1 MATSKPKTIPLSRP
15 TISAED
21 LRGIGRILRSGWL
34 TMGPETARFEEE
46 FRKETRSRHAVAVST
61 GTAALHLALLALG
74 VGPGDEVITSPFT
87 FAATANAI
95 ELTGA
100 RAVFADIDPATWN
113 LSPAQAARKIGRRT
127 RGILPVHFAGLP
139 CQMGRFRAL
148 CRKRRLFLLDDA
160 AHALGAA
167 SGGRPVGSLAD
178 ATCFSFHPM
187 KNITTGEGGM
197 VTCSSP
203 EIEKKVRLLR
213 FHGLSVDTW
222 KRHQQTALQHPEV
235 ILPGY
240 KYGLPD
246 LLSTLGRTQLA
257 RLKEFNSRRRN
268 LAKLYHRYLNGVEEL
283 TLPNAGGKG
292 TLHAWHLYVA
302 LLSRPPRGLNRDGL
316 VQALRGRG
324 IQSGVHYTALHLHS
338 YYRKKY
344 GYRRGDL
351 PAAEQVGSS
360 CFSLPLYPQMKPSEV
375 RKVCDALKG
384 ILNHGR

>member
-1 MATSKPKTIPLSRP
+1 MATSKIKTIPLSRP
-15 TISAED
+15 TIGAGD
-21 LRGIGRILRSGWL
+21 LRGIGKILRSGWL

-46 FRKETRSRHAVAVST
+46 FRKETGSRHAVAVSS

-74 VGPGDEVITSPFT
+74 AGPGDEVITSPFT

-100 RAVFADIDPATWN
+100 RAVFADIDPTGWN
-113 LSPAQAARKIGRRT
+113 LSPVQAARKIT
-127 RGILPVHFAGLP
+127 QKTKGILPVHFAGLP
-139 CQMGRFRAL
+139 CDMKSFQAL
-148 CRKRRLFLLDDA
+148 CRKRGLFLLDDA

-167 SGGRPVGSLAD
+167 IRGRKIGAQAD

-203 EIEKKVRLLR
+203 EIDKKLRLLR
-213 FHGLSVDTW
+213 FHGLSIDTW
-222 KRHQQTALQHPEV
+222 KRHQQTAPRHPEV
-235 ILPGY
+235 IRPGY

-246 LLSTLGRTQLA
+246 LLSALGRTQLA
-257 RLKEFNSRRRN
+257 RLKEFNSRRREA
-268 LAKLYHRYLNGVEEL
+268 AKLYHRLLKGVEEL
-283 TLPNAGGKG
+283 TLPSPGGKG
-292 TLHAWHLYVA
+292 AVHAWHLYVA

-324 IQSGVHYTALHLHS
+324 VQSGVHYTALHLHP

-351 PAAEQVGSS
+351 PVAERVGGS
-360 CFSLPLYPQMKPSEV
+360 CFSLPLYPLMKPSDV
-375 RKVCDALKG
+375 RKVCGTLKE
-384 ILNHGR
+384 ILHRGR

>member
-1 MATSKPKTIPLSRP
+1 MATSKTIPLSRP
-15 TISAED
+15 TIGAAD
-21 LRGIGRILRSGWL
+21 LRGMEKILRSGWL

-46 FRKETRSRHAVAVST
+46 FRKETGSRHAVAVSS
-61 GTAALHLALLALG
+61 GTAALHLGLLALG
-74 VGPGDEVITSPFT
+74 AGPGDEVITSPFT

-100 RAVFADIDPATWN
+100 RAVFADIDPASWN
-113 LSPAQAARKIGRRT
+113 LSPAQAASKINKRT
-127 RGILPVHFAGLP
+127 SGILPVHFAGLS
-139 CQMGRFRAL
+139 CNMERFRAL

-167 SGGRPVGSLAD
+167 IRGRKIGSLAD
-178 ATCFSFHPM
+178 VTCFSFHPM

-203 EIEKKVRLLR
+203 ETDKRLRLLR
-213 FHGLSVDTW
+213 FHGLSIDTW
-222 KRHQQTALQHPEV
+222 KRHQQAAPRHPEV
-235 ILPGY
+235 IRPGY

-246 LLSTLGRTQLA
+246 LLSALGRTQLA

-268 LAKLYHRYLNGVEEL
+268 LAKLYHHYLKEAEEL
-283 TLPNAGGKG
+283 TLPRAGGKG
-292 TLHAWHLYVA
+292 SLHAWHLYVA

-324 IQSGVHYTALHLHS
+324 VQSGVHYTALHLHS

-351 PAAEQVGSS
+351 PVAERVGES
-360 CFSLPLYPQMKPSEV
+360 CFSLPLYPQMKPSDV
-375 RKVCDALKG
+375 RKVCSTLKE
-384 ILNHGR
+384 ILRHGS

>member
-1 MATSKPKTIPLSRP
+1 MATSKTIPLSRP
-15 TISAED
+15 TIGAEEIN
-21 LRGIGRILRSGWL
+21 GIGRILRSGWL

-46 FRKETRSRHAVAVST
+46 FREETGSRHAVAVSS

-100 RAVFADIDPATWN
+100 RAVFADIDPVGWN
-113 LSPAQAARKIGRRT
+113 LSPAQAARKIT
-127 RGILPVHFAGLP
+127 KKTKGILPVHFAGLP
-139 CQMGRFRAL
+139 CDMRSFRAL
-148 CRKRRLFLLDDA
+148 CKKRGLFLLDDA

-167 SGGRPVGSLAD
+167 SGGRPIGSLAD

-203 EIEKKVRLLR
+203 QIEKKLRLLR
-213 FHGLSVDTW
+213 FHGLSIDTW
-222 KRHQQTALQHPEV
+222 KRHQQTSLQHPEV
-235 ILPGY
+235 IRPGY

-246 LLSTLGRTQLA
+246 LLSALGRTQLG
-257 RLKEFNSRRRN
+257 RLKEFSSRRRE
-268 LAKLYHRYLNGVEEL
+268 LAKLYRRHLSGVEEL
-283 TLPNAGGKG
+283 TLPHAGGEG
-292 TLHAWHLYVA
+292 TAHAWHLYVA
-302 LLSRPPRGLNRDGL
+302 LLSDPPRGLSRDGL
-316 VQALRGRG
+316 VQALRSRG

-344 GYRRGDL
+344 GYHRGDL
-351 PAAEQVGSS
+351 PVAERVGGS
-360 CFSLPLYPQMKPSEV
+360 CLSLPLYPLMKPSEA
-375 RKVCDALKG
+375 RKVCGTLKE
-384 ILNHGR
+384 ILRNGS